1 MEQPYEDTPEREQAA
16 ARAHGQREAA
26 ARRAPATV
34 RVATGSEAIPLVP
47 LLDWVAFP
55 EMAMPLQASRDT
67 SLAAVAAGE
76 ESGDRVV
83 LVAQRR
89 PHKTVRARD
98 LYEVGTVAK
107 IIRKLRMPDGS
118 AQVLLQGQH
127 RAQIRAI
134 DEAEGYLLAHV
145 EPVESESEPS
155 LELEALRR
163 VVVAQ
168 VQAIAEETNQFPP
181 DVVSMT
187 RRVSD
192 PSWLSDYICFSSDM
206 SMHERQE
213 VLETF
218 DSVRRLRKIAR
229 YLTRQAQILDI
240 KSKIQGEI
248 QEGIEKVQRDFYL
261 REQLK
266 AVQRELGISNPQ
278 IDDSDELRQRVQA
291 AGLPE
296 AVAAKAL
303 QEINRLEGTPPT
315 SPEIGVIRGYLD
327 WLLGLPWTRESR
339 DSTSLARTRRV
350 LDRDHYGLQRVKQRM
365 LEFLAV
371 RMVASSFRTPIL
383 CLVGAARR
391 RQDQP
396 GALGGARAGS
406 RVRAHLPGRRAR
418 RSRDP
423 RAPAHL
429 RGRLAGAH
437 RAGHAALRHAQPGD
451 ASGRGGQDRARFPRR
466 PVLGPARG
474 SRPRAQSQLLG
485 SLPGSSVR
493 PIARAVHHHR
503 QRGGADPRGAA
514 RPHGSDR
521 ALRLHRGRES
531 SHRRGV
537 FAGPPAE
544 GHGLA
549 GHGTRISKL
558 AIREVIRHYTREA
571 GVRNLEREL
580 AGACRKIARLVAG
593 GGRAP
598 RRVAPR
604 QIRAMLGP
612 PRYRPEDDD
621 RSPLVGVATGL
632 AVTPVGGEVL
642 DVEATW
648 VAGRGEVR
656 LTGQLGDVMSE
667 SARAALTYVRARAR
681 RFGVNP
687 DQFGERDL
695 HVHVPAG
702 NVPKDGPSA
711 GITMSA
717 AIVSAVSG
725 RPVRRDVALTGEVT
739 LRGRVLPIGGLKEK
753 VLAAHRAGLRTVV
766 APSAN
771 KADLVDIPAKV
782 RRQMRFVWV
791 TDMDAVLASTLLE
804 RARGAGAASPRRAAP
819 TA

>member
-16 ARAHGQREAA
+16 ARAHGQPEAS

-34 RVATGSEAIPLVP
+34 RVATGSDAIPLVP

-89 PHKTVRARD
+89 PRKTVRARD

-134 DEAEGYLLAHV
+134 DEVEGYLLAHV

-383 CLVGAARR
+383 CLVGPPGVGKTSLGRSVAR
-391 RQDQP
+391 
-396 GALGGARAGS
+396 ALGREFVRISLGGVRDEAEIRGHRRTYVGA
-406 RVRAHLPGRRAR
+406 LPGRIVQAMR
-418 RSRDP
+418 RSGTRNPVMLLDEVDKIGRDFRGDP
-423 RAPAHL
+423 SSALLEVLDPEHNRSFSDHYLEVPFDLSRVLFITTANEVEPIPAVL
-429 RGRLAGAH
+429 RDRMEVIEL
-437 RAGHAALRHAQPGD
+437 
-451 ASGRGGQDRARFPRR
+451 SGYTEDEK
-466 PVLGPARG
+466 
-474 SRPRAQSQLLG
+474 
-485 SLPGSSVR
+485 
-493 PIARAVHHHR
+493 VHI
-503 QRGGADPRGAA
+503 
-514 RPHGSDR
+514 
-521 ALRLHRGRES
+521 
-531 SHRRGV
+531 
-537 FAGPPAE
+537 AE
-544 GHGLA
+544 GYLLARLLKAHGLA

-667 SARAALTYVRARAR
+667 SARAALSYVRARAR

-771 KADLVDIPAKV
+771 KADLVGHS
-782 RRQMRFVWV
+782 RQ
-791 TDMDAVLASTLLE
+791 
-804 RARGAGAASPRRAAP
+804 GAAADALRVGY
-819 TA
+819 